1 MLRSERLKVVL
12 QLEEQKEQKA
22 LEKMAEAQQAHESQ
36 RQQIDNLE
44 RYQQEYRDQIR
55 ASQHGVVA
63 VSRLQA
69 WQAFIGQLDQVI
81 AQQQT
86 ILEQAH
92 ARLDSCRLEWQKAW
106 ERRRGMEKYIET
118 CRRHEQQ
125 EMDAREQKLADEAA
139 GRTFQRRRY

>member
-1 MLRSERLKVVL
+1 MLRSERLQVVL
-12 QLEEQKEQKA
+12 QLEEQKEKQA
-22 LEKMAEAQQAHESQ
+22 LEKMAEAQKAHEAQ
-36 RQQIDNLE
+36 RQQIENLE

-63 VSRLQA
+63 VTRLQA

-81 AQQQT
+81 SQQQT
-86 ILEQAH
+86 VLNQTQ
-92 ARLDSCRLEWQKAW
+92 ARLDSRREDWQKAW

-118 CRRHEQQ
+118 CRRQEQQ

-139 GRTFQRRRY
+139 QRNFQRRR

>member
-1 MLRSERLKVVL
+1 MLRSQRLQVVL
-12 QLEEQKEQKA
+12 KLEEQKEKQA
-22 LEKMAEAQQAHESQ
+22 LEKMAEAQQAHEAQ

-69 WQAFIGQLDQVI
+69 WQAFIAQLDGVI
-81 AQQQT
+81 VQQQKV
-86 ILEQAH
+86 LDQAR
-92 ARLDSCRLEWQKAW
+92 ARLDARREDWQRAW

-118 CRRHEQQ
+118 CRRQEQQ

-139 GRTFQRRRY
+139 SRIFQRRR